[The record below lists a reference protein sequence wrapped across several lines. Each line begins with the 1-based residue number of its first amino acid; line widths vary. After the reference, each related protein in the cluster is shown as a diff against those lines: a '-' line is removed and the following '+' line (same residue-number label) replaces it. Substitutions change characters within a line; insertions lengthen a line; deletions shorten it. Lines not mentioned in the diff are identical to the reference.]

1 MRPFVLPTISATND
15 GNDGNAV
22 LRRCEKYSPYIQ
34 PTCNFNVIDER
45 KNTGAQFFEDST
57 NVVREEIKQ
66 KITPLLVYVC
76 RI

>member
-22 LRRCEKYSPYIQ
+22 LLRCEKYSPYIQ
-34 PTCNFNVIDER
+34 LCNFNVTDER

-57 NVVREEIKQ
+57 NVVREEI
-66 KITPLLVYVC
+66 
-76 RI
+76 